1 MSLTEDHPIFHV
13 LSCIFCLAHICTE
26 NKAFF
31 KHLQIDDPALSYD
44 ERKQIASEILA
55 SSHSKFLHRFGMN
68 LQIEHLQYFESQLC
82 GETDTEEIQSLIK
95 HITWNLNHHGTI
107 VRNRR
112 YAALLKLIKD
122 KNYFSESEM
131 KSRDPLL
138 FEQLIGQYQSRA
150 EKVARR
156 RPNPQTDTLVD
167 VLLEGI
173 ENDQNTEVV
182 KQQREQEEQMLGIDE
197 DTRESGVTPESSEDE
212 EEDKHKHWGNF
223 DENPEA
229 GTSSSIP
236 TPRRKRQAHLI
247 TPGERD
253 ILREEFLGVMYNNFL
268 SVRTEGSVLLTFLIK
283 MSLPAGKGL

>member
-1 MSLTEDHPIFHV
+1 MTQSEVTEPEAFNLEEMKEALLT
-13 LSCIFCLAHICTE
+13 HICTE

-55 SSHSKFLHRFGMN
+55 SSHSKFLRRFGMN
-68 LQIEHLQYFESQLC
+68 LKANHLKYFESQLC

-95 HITWNLNHHGTI
+95 HISWSLEHQGTVSFSI
-107 VRNRR
+107 FMTTDNNYMFLMYFKIIRNRR

-138 FEQLIGQYQSRA
+138 YEQLIGQYQSRD

-173 ENDQNTEVV
+173 ENDHNTEVV
-182 KQQREQEEQMLGIDE
+182 KQQREQEDQMLGLDE
-197 DTRESGVTPESSEDE
+197 DTRESGITPESSDD
-212 EEDKHKHWGNF
+212 EEDKHKQWGNF
-223 DENPEA
+223 DEPEA
-229 GTSSSIP
+229 GTSSTTQP
-236 TPRRKRQAHLI
+236 KVRKRPANLI
-247 TPGERD
+247 TAGERD
-253 ILREEFLGVMYNNFL
+253 LLREEYLG
-268 SVRTEGSVLLTFLIK
+268 
-283 MSLPAGKGL
+283 GKIHSFND